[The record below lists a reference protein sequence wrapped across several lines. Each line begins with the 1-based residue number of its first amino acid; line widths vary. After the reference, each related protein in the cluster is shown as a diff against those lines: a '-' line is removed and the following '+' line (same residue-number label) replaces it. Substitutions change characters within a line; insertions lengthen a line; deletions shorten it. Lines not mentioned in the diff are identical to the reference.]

1 LSAENRRGRVVYLP
15 GDLRDALTA
24 QLGRVRAAE
33 KKAGKI
39 IPFVF
44 AFLSGPSRLGL
55 PRRDFRKAWATACK
69 AAGVPG
75 ALKHDMRRS
84 AARNLV
90 RAGVS
95 EAVAMK
101 ITGHLT
107 RSVFDRYNIVSAGD
121 LQDAARKLEA
131 SVMGTF
137 SGTFSAV
144 GIDARA
150 QVRENSGTGG

>member
-1 LSAENRRGRVVYLP
+1 
-15 GDLRDALTA
+15 
-24 QLGRVRAAE
+24 
-33 KKAGKI
+33 
-39 IPFVF
+39 
-44 AFLSGPSRLGL
+44 
-55 PRRDFRKAWATACK
+55 
-69 AAGVPG
+69 
-75 ALKHDMRRS
+75 MRRS

-131 SVMGTF
+131 SIAGTF
-137 SGTFSAV
+137 AGTFSAA
-144 GIDARA
+144 GIDARV
-150 QVRENSGTGG
+150 QVRENPATGG